1 MQVQSLLCLKSSWK
15 KKRTIGWIF
24 RICYQPVPGSNIMWV
39 GQYKTK
45 KKNKK
50 KEREWMPSLP
60 LRGVTFETKS
70 PVMSCLGQAD

>member
-15 KKRTIGWIF
+15 KKRTIGWITSQF
-24 RICYQPVPGSNIMWV
+24 QAVILCGS
-39 GQYKTK
+39 GSTKQK
-45 KKNKK
+45 KKTKK